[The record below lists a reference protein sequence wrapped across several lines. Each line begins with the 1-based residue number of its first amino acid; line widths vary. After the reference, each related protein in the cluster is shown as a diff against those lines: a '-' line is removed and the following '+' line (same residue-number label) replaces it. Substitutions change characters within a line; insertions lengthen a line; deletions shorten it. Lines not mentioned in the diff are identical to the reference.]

1 MQTRNPPITH
11 RDLRSP
17 NIFITADNKALIG
30 DFGMAQLANP
40 IVCGI
45 LSTWQWLAPECIDT
59 HSDAI
64 IGYDSRSD
72 IYSFGAL
79 LFELAAIQIPYFE
92 YKENPLYCLNGA
104 MKLQDIKYDISFRH
118 LRPTIPSSTPGSFS
132 PLPLLSSLYLPLF
145 FFPPFLVFLP
155 SFLPFVLL
163 SLFSFLPS
171 FLLHYYF
178 LIPLLSSS
186 VYASSLSSIFY
197 KYLPSLLL
205 SLYIVELI
213 ITNGNVHMCGWAWGV
228 VHK

>member
-132 PLPLLSSLYLPLF
+132 PLPLLSSLYLPFVLLSPFPVFFPSFLPSSLLF
-145 FFPPFLVFLP
+145 FFPSFPSFLP
-155 SFLPFVLL
+155 SFLPSFYIIT
-163 SLFSFLPS
+163 SLFLSS
-171 FLLHYYF
+171 
-178 LIPLLSSS
+178 PLLSM
-186 VYASSLSSIFY
+186 LR
-197 KYLPSLLL
+197 PSLQY
-205 SLYIVELI
+205 SIN
-213 ITNGNVHMCGWAWGV
+213 T
-228 VHK
+228 